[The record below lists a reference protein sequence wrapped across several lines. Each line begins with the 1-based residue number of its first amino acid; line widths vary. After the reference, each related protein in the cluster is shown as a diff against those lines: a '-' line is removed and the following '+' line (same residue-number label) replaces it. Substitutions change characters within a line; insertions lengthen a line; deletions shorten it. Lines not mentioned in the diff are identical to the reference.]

1 MLNHSK
7 DRKGKEIEGPIKRKD
22 WIQLFF
28 SLVGVLLY
36 PFMIGGIIPFFCAWY
51 YDKKEYEKHL
61 DDYDYTRW
69 IVTVSPR
76 FFMAFLVGALMNLI
90 AFVFWIPRGYFACYL
105 IFPMNLLHTTLT
117 FTWQSVVALILGWAS
132 NGCLF
137 IAVYGFIQSRKVIS
151 KEEERAKIL
160 RSKAYQKRRENKFEE
175 SQKYVAA
182 YEQEYQLALQTQDA
196 TLYDELYK
204 KFLIGTDEYGN
215 PAFMDFREFN
225 QHALAVGTTGAGK
238 TTLLQLIIDHACK
251 FELPV
256 VLVDGK
262 GARATLEA
270 MQEIAAKH
278 HREVKIF
285 NEDNYMTY
293 NPVKYGNDI
302 EIRDKLVELAETE
315 SVFYSTSAKI
325 LLQGT
330 IQFVD
335 YFAEIWPEEIQR
347 DLENLQK
354 FMLPRNVLK
363 VFGRLLEEKDP
374 TFYTVYLKKD
384 SNSKK
389 SKPEESDA
397 NTKSKEIQESM
408 EEAMKNLDVPDEQLQ
423 AIRSYL
429 QSNVEEKPKA
439 ESEFE
444 TIILDPDTLQLE
456 DFYIHLKRH
465 MNEMSE
471 ERTLFERLFVR
482 YEHKDNPFHLYAT
495 SEALQMNINMLLDSE
510 LGRLFKKDEAKEEL
524 DLNEVTKNREIV
536 YISLNG
542 LIYGEFI
549 RTLAQLIIG
558 DINHLL
564 SELYE
569 KRETRPFL
577 AMFDEPASYLNDQ
590 FIDMVNKGRGAGLFA
605 IYSPQT
611 LADIDKLD
619 EKLKEQL
626 IGNANT
632 FWIGKTNSP
641 TEIEY
646 WANIMGTY
654 SDVEVTSMVEQEGGF
669 SDVGKQDWVAERGTK
684 RNVHAFKFNPDRIRE
699 LRVGEFVLYRTAR
712 NTREKPKVVYVR
724 NPLSS

>member
-7 DRKGKEIEGPIKRKD
+7 GKEKEIEGPTKRKD

-36 PFMIGGIIPFFCAWY
+36 PFMIGGIIPFVCAWY

-76 FFMAFLVGALMNLI
+76 FFIAFLVGAVLNLL

-117 FTWQSVVALILGWAS
+117 FTWQSVVALVLGWAS

-374 TFYTVYLKKD
+374 TFYTVYLRK
-384 SNSKK
+384 
-389 SKPEESDA
+389 
-397 NTKSKEIQESM
+397 TLTV
-408 EEAMKNLDVPDEQLQ
+408 KNQSQRKVMR
-423 AIRSYL
+423 IRS
-429 QSNVEEKPKA
+429 Q
-439 ESEFE
+439 
-444 TIILDPDTLQLE
+444 
-456 DFYIHLKRH
+456 
-465 MNEMSE
+465 
-471 ERTLFERLFVR
+471 
-482 YEHKDNPFHLYAT
+482 
-495 SEALQMNINMLLDSE
+495 
-510 LGRLFKKDEAKEEL
+510 KKYK
-524 DLNEVTKNREIV
+524 
-536 YISLNG
+536 SLW
-542 LIYGEFI
+542 
-549 RTLAQLIIG
+549 
-558 DINHLL
+558 
-564 SELYE
+564 
-569 KRETRPFL
+569 K
-577 AMFDEPASYLNDQ
+577 
-590 FIDMVNKGRGAGLFA
+590 
-605 IYSPQT
+605 
-611 LADIDKLD
+611 KL
-619 EKLKEQL
+619 
-626 IGNANT
+626 
-632 FWIGKTNSP
+632 
-641 TEIEY
+641 
-646 WANIMGTY
+646 
-654 SDVEVTSMVEQEGGF
+654 
-669 SDVGKQDWVAERGTK
+669 
-684 RNVHAFKFNPDRIRE
+684 
-699 LRVGEFVLYRTAR
+699 
-712 NTREKPKVVYVR
+712 
-724 NPLSS
+724 

>member
-1 MLNHSK
+1 MFQNHKGMEK
-7 DRKGKEIEGPIKRKD
+7 DNKGPTKRKD
-22 WIQLFF
+22 WIQFF
-28 SLVGVLLY
+28 LSLVGILLY
-36 PFMIGGIIPFFCAWY
+36 PFMVGGIFPFLFAWV

-61 DDYDYTRW
+61 DDYDYIRW

-76 FFMAFLVGALMNLI
+76 FFMAFLVGAVINLL

-117 FTWQSVVALILGWAS
+117 FTWQSVVALVLGWAS

-182 YEQEYQLALQTQDA
+182 YEQEYQFALQTQDA

-270 MQEIAAKH
+270 MQEIASKH

-335 YFAEIWPEEIQR
+335 YFAKIWPEEIQR

-363 VFGRLLEEKDP
+363 AFGRLLEDKDP
-374 TFYTVYLKKD
+374 TFYTIYVKKE
-384 SNSKK
+384 NNK
-389 SKPEESDA
+389 
-397 NTKSKEIQESM
+397 TKVKEKEKLE
-408 EEAMKNLDVPDEQLQ
+408 EEATEKRDSALSELDEINELVSEHLEQKN
-423 AIRSYL
+423 
-429 QSNVEEKPKA
+429 
-439 ESEFE
+439 ESEEIYE
-444 TIILDPDTLQLE
+444 TIILDPDILQLE

-510 LGRLFKKDEAKEEL
+510 LGRLFKKDESKEEL

-569 KRETRPFL
+569 NRETRPFL

>member
-1 MLNHSK
+1 MFQNHKGMEK
-7 DRKGKEIEGPIKRKD
+7 DNKGPTKRKD
-22 WIQLFF
+22 WIQFF
-28 SLVGVLLY
+28 LSLVGILLY
-36 PFMIGGIIPFFCAWY
+36 PFMVGGIFPFLFAWY

-61 DDYDYTRW
+61 DDYDYIRW

-76 FFMAFLVGALMNLI
+76 FFMAFLVGAVINLL

-117 FTWQSVVALILGWAS
+117 FTWQSVVALVLGWAS

-182 YEQEYQLALQTQDA
+182 YEQEYQFALQTQDA

-335 YFAEIWPEEIQR
+335 YFAKIWPEEIQR

-363 VFGRLLEEKDP
+363 AFGRLLEDKDP
-374 TFYTVYLKKD
+374 TFYTIYVKKE
-384 SNSKK
+384 NNK
-389 SKPEESDA
+389 
-397 NTKSKEIQESM
+397 TKVKEKEKLE
-408 EEAMKNLDVPDEQLQ
+408 EEATEKRDSALSELDEINELVSEHLEQKN
-423 AIRSYL
+423 
-429 QSNVEEKPKA
+429 
-439 ESEFE
+439 ESEEIYE
-444 TIILDPDTLQLE
+444 TIILDPDILQLE

-510 LGRLFKKDEAKEEL
+510 LGRLFKKDESKEEL

-569 KRETRPFL
+569 NRETRPFL

>member
-7 DRKGKEIEGPIKRKD
+7 GKEKEIEGPIKRKD

-36 PFMIGGIIPFFCAWY
+36 PFMIGGIIPFVCAWY

-117 FTWQSVVALILGWAS
+117 FTWQSVVALVLGWAS

-285 NEDNYMTY
+285 NEDNYMSY

-335 YFAEIWPEEIQR
+335 YFAKIWPEEIQR

-363 VFGRLLEEKDP
+363 AFGRLFEDKDP
-374 TFYTVYLKKD
+374 TFYTIYVKKE
-384 SNSKK
+384 NNK
-389 SKPEESDA
+389 
-397 NTKSKEIQESM
+397 TKVKEKEKVE
-408 EEAMKNLDVPDEQLQ
+408 EEATEKRDSELSELDEINELVSEHLEQKN
-423 AIRSYL
+423 
-429 QSNVEEKPKA
+429 
-439 ESEFE
+439 ESEEIYE

-465 MNEMSE
+465 MNEMTE

-510 LGRLFKKDEAKEEL
+510 LGRLFKKDESKEEL

-569 KRETRPFL
+569 NRETRPFL

-724 NPLSS
+724 NPLST

>member
-1 MLNHSK
+1 MFQNHKGMEK
-7 DRKGKEIEGPIKRKD
+7 DNKGPTKRKD
-22 WIQLFF
+22 WIQFF
-28 SLVGVLLY
+28 LSLVGILLY
-36 PFMIGGIIPFFCAWY
+36 PFMVGGIFPFLFAWY

-61 DDYDYTRW
+61 DDYDYIRW

-76 FFMAFLVGALMNLI
+76 FFMAFLVGAVINLI

-117 FTWQSVVALILGWAS
+117 FTWQSVVALLLGWAS

-137 IAVYGFIQSRKVIS
+137 IAVYGFVQSRKVIS

-196 TLYDELYK
+196 ALYDELYK

-335 YFAEIWPEEIQR
+335 YFAKIWPEEIQR

-363 VFGRLLEEKDP
+363 AFGRLLEDKDP
-374 TFYTVYLKKD
+374 TFYTIYVKKE
-384 SNSKK
+384 NNK
-389 SKPEESDA
+389 
-397 NTKSKEIQESM
+397 TKVKEKEKLE
-408 EEAMKNLDVPDEQLQ
+408 EEATEKRDSALSELDEINELVSEHLEQKN
-423 AIRSYL
+423 
-429 QSNVEEKPKA
+429 
-439 ESEFE
+439 ESEEIYE
-444 TIILDPDTLQLE
+444 TIILDPDILQLE

-510 LGRLFKKDEAKEEL
+510 LGRLFKKDESKEEL

-569 KRETRPFL
+569 NRETRPFL

-590 FIDMVNKGRGAGLFA
+590 FIGMVNKGRGAGLFA

>member
-7 DRKGKEIEGPIKRKD
+7 GKEKEIEGPIKRKD

-36 PFMIGGIIPFFCAWY
+36 PFMIGGIIPFVCAWY

-117 FTWQSVVALILGWAS
+117 FTWQSVVALVLGWAS

-270 MQEIAAKH
+270 MQEIASKH

-335 YFAEIWPEEIQR
+335 YFAKIWPEEIQR

-363 VFGRLLEEKDP
+363 AFGRLLEDKDP
-374 TFYTVYLKKD
+374 TFYTIYVKKENNKTKVKEKEKVEKEATEKRD
-384 SNSKK
+384 SELS
-389 SKPEESDA
+389 ELD
-397 NTKSKEIQESM
+397 EINELVSEHLDQ
-408 EEAMKNLDVPDEQLQ
+408 KN
-423 AIRSYL
+423 
-429 QSNVEEKPKA
+429 
-439 ESEFE
+439 ESEEIYE

-510 LGRLFKKDEAKEEL
+510 LGRLFKKDESKEEL

-569 KRETRPFL
+569 NRETRPFL

-724 NPLSS
+724 NPLST